1 MLESQPS
8 KIVSKRTFMNFLI
21 SSVSF
26 RVNPEFAKCDVID
39 IPFKGNK
46 NPNAFG
52 FQKNSPYVEIFDYY
66 LRELL
71 EEGIV
76 DKIKEKYRTLPP
88 DCGNSAGKPL
98 GFTNCFTA
106 FLPLVLGTII
116 ALIIA
121 LFENL
126 FKINGRDEKVSEVG
140 A

>member
-1 MLESQPS
+1 MFHKELLR
-8 KIVSKRTFMNFLI
+8 IFLHI
-21 SSVSF
+21 EFTF
-26 RVNPEFAKCDVID
+26 RVNSEFAKCDVID

-126 FKINGRDEKVSEVG
+126 FKINGRDVKVNEFE

>member
-1 MLESQPS
+1 MNCP
-8 KIVSKRTFMNFLI
+8 TF
-21 SSVSF
+21 SVYF

-106 FLPLVLGTII
+106 FLPLVFGTII
-116 ALIIA
+116 ALIIVIFET
-121 LFENL
+121 LFQ
-126 FKINGRDEKVSEVG
+126 INGKSKEVQEVNQP
-140 A
+140 